1 MVFEKLMY
9 NSLYGIQ
16 FAGKKLWPSKSQTK
30 KAGKPIFGSFLKSDE
45 SFNSRDKDFLAGE
58 DGFVV
63 LCWKNPKVATLLSNF
78 GVHQV
83 GLMLKKVNNEKR
95 WSWNVDAL

>member
-1 MVFEKLMY
+1 MGY
-9 NSLYGIQ
+9 NSLE
-16 FAGKKLWPSKSQTK
+16 KKLWPSKSQTK
-30 KAGKPIFGSFLKSDE
+30 KKKKETGKLIFGSFLKSDE
-45 SFNSRDKDFLAGE
+45 RFNSRDKDFLAGE

-63 LCWKNPKVATLLSNF
+63 LCWKNPKVATLLSHF